1 MLLPQFNFLE
11 KIFSKIGCTI
21 TKKFVCVC
29 VCVCVCVR
37 EGEKEREKQGR
48 GNDSCH
54 FSDQDF
60 LPCYLCKYPN
70 ILFLNNNVIFQQKNL
85 PINSGN
91 LVGIG

>member
-1 MLLPQFNFLE
+1 M
-11 KIFSKIGCTI
+11 
-21 TKKFVCVC
+21 
-29 VCVCVCVR
+29 CVR
-37 EGEKEREKQGR
+37 ELEGEIERDKERQRVRGRDRETEREKQGR